1 MRFKTLKQWLDW
13 QESLHPTTIELGL
26 DRVRVVLER
35 LGLNHPEFK
44 IITVAGTNG
53 KGSSVA
59 MLESI
64 YHHAGYKPG
73 VYSSPH
79 LFRYNERIRINN
91 TEVSDEALC
100 QAFSRIDQARGD
112 ISLTYF
118 EFGTLAAFEIFSQAN
133 LDMVILEVGLGGR
146 LDAVN
151 ILNADVALITALH
164 IDHQGWLGNDRET
177 IALEKAGIMR
187 EAKPVVVSDPD
198 LPARVLDYAQQLGAS
213 VYRLGYEFNYQ
224 VDDRTV
230 NGQARSWSW
239 QSENMT
245 RSVLNVPALRGRYQ
259 LQNAAGVMMVL
270 ELMSSEFPVNQQQVR
285 QGLADI
291 SLPGR
296 FQIVPGKVVQIFDV
310 AHNPQAASCLRRSL
324 SDMPCPGKTH
334 AVIAMLHDKDIRG
347 VLEQMMPVVDNWYI
361 AGLAVERAEK
371 ATKIGNILTEISAGG
386 GAEVQLEYAE
396 TGVDAYMHA
405 LDQVKE
411 HDRIVVFG
419 SFFLV
424 AEVLQQAV

>member
-1 MRFKTLKQWLDW
+1 MRFNTLEQWLAW

-26 DRVRVVLER
+26 DRVRTVLER
-35 LGLNHPEFK
+35 LELHRPAFK

-64 YHHAGYKPG
+64 YHQASYQIG

-79 LFRYNERIRINN
+79 MLRYNERIRINGE
-91 TEVSDEALC
+91 EVVDDALC

-118 EFGTLAAFEIFSQAN
+118 EFGTLAAFEIFSQAK
-133 LDMVILEVGLGGR
+133 LDLVILEVGLGGR

-151 ILNADVALITALH
+151 VLDADVALITALH
-164 IDHQGWLGNDRET
+164 IDHESWLGKDRET

-187 EAKPVVVSDPD
+187 KAKPVVISDLD
-198 LPARVLDYAQQLGAS
+198 LPKKVLDYAQQLGAPIH
-213 VYRLGYEFNYQ
+213 RIGIEFDYEY
-224 VDDRTV
+224 DDKAV

-239 QSENMT
+239 HSRHET
-245 RSVLNVPALRGRYQ
+245 RSALNFPALRGRYQ

-270 ELMSSEFPVNQQQVR
+270 ELMSSEFPVNQQNIR
-285 QGLADI
+285 QGLAAVT
-291 SLPGR
+291 LPGR
-296 FQIVPGKVVQIFDV
+296 LQIVPGKVIQIFDV
-310 AHNPQAASCLRRSL
+310 AHNPQAAASLRQSL

-334 AVIAMLHDKDIRG
+334 AVIAMLHDKDIHG
-347 VLEQMMPVVDNWYI
+347 VLQQMSQVVDNWYI
-361 AGLAVERAEK
+361 ADLAVERAEK
-371 ATKIGNILTEISAGG
+371 ATKIESILKEIGVGSAVGVEC
-386 GAEVQLEYAE
+386 AV
-396 TGVDAYMHA
+396 TGLDAYECA
-405 LDQVKE
+405 LAQVNE

-424 AEVLQQAV
+424 AEVLQQAL